1 MVDLNSNNNSNYNI
15 DLIIATAKE
24 DNIDLTPNHF
34 MVIDLLKNFQE
45 EFNISPSTRA
55 LINYAKNKNPKLQLD
70 SLLFVKLFPNGIAQA
85 CHIAGLPKSPR
96 CL

>member
-1 MVDLNSNNNSNYNI
+1 MTKASPINL
-15 DLIIATAKE
+15 TA
-24 DNIDLTPNHF
+24 NHLL
-34 MVIDLLKNFQE
+34 VIELLKNFYQE
-45 EFNISPSTRA
+45 YNITPSTRA